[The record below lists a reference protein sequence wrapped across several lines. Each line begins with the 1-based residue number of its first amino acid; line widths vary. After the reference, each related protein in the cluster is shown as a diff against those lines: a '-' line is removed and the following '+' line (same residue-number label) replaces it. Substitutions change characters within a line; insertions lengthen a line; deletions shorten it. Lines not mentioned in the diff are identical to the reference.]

1 MKHCG
6 PFSLWPL
13 FKNMTKVGITGQA
26 GFVGTHLFN
35 TLGLYPDKFERISF
49 EDAFF
54 SDENKLKSFVQNCD
68 AIVHLAAMN
77 RHNDPEVLY
86 QTNLNLVKQLIDAM
100 ESTGSTPHVLFSS
113 STQEERD
120 NLYGRSK
127 KEGRELLEQW
137 ATRNDATFTG
147 FVIPNVFGPFGNPY
161 YNSVIATFS
170 HQLTHNETPRIEVDG
185 EIKLI
190 YVAEL
195 VEHFINK
202 IKDHRVTQCLNT
214 ELHSDVNC
222 ETPFNTV
229 KHCEPTSPCETPF
242 NTVKHCE
249 PTSPC
254 ETPFNTA
261 KHCVPPSPCET
272 PFNTAKHCV
281 PFFVPHTSEIKV
293 SALLQKLTTFK
304 ENYFDKGILP
314 HLDTPFDRNLFNT
327 FLCYM
332 DHSTFFPFKLKL
344 NTDDRGSFVEIIKLN
359 TGGQVSF
366 STTVPGITRGNH
378 FHTRKAE
385 RFAVI
390 KGKAQIEFR
399 RIGTDTIYTFDL
411 DGAHPSFVDMPI
423 WHTHNITNTGT
434 EELYTIFWI
443 NEHFDASDMD
453 TYFEKVSST
462 E

>member
-1 MKHCG
+1 MI
-6 PFSLWPL
+6 
-13 FKNMTKVGITGQA
+13 KVGITGQA

-54 SDENKLKSFVQNCD
+54 SDENKLKSFVSNCD

-137 ATRNDATFTG
+137 ATRNNATFTG

-170 HQLTHNETPRIEVDG
+170 HQLTHNETPRIDVDG

-242 NTVKHCE
+242 NT
-249 PTSPC
+249 
-254 ETPFNTA
+254 
-261 KHCVPPSPCET
+261 
-272 PFNTAKHCV
+272 AKHCV

-304 ENYFDKGILP
+304 ETYFDQGIIP
-314 HLDTPFDRNLFNT
+314 NLDTPFDRNLFNT
-327 FLCYM
+327 FLCYI
-332 DHSTFFPFKLKL
+332 DHKSFFPFKLKP
-344 NTDDRGSFVEIIKLN
+344 NTDDRGSFVEIIKLSS
-359 TGGQVSF
+359 GGQVSF
-366 STTVPGITRGNH
+366 SNTVPGITRGNH

-390 KGKAQIEFR
+390 KGKARIEFR
-399 RIGTDTIYTFDL
+399 RIGTDTIYTYDL
-411 DGAHPSFVDMPI
+411 DGSQPSFVDMPV

-434 EELYTIFWI
+434 DELYTIFWI
-443 NEHFDASDMD
+443 NEHFDANDTD
-453 TYFEKVSST
+453 TYFEKVSYT